1 MEDHVVSGAYSYI
14 HSSAVNALGCESGA
28 YPGNTGIHTLWENSP
43 LQGNNSQQG
52 AILCSQA
59 TYWHAFGRKQEN
71 GVKFRERGEH
81 AEL

>member
-43 LQGNNSQQG
+43 LQGIIHISIHSKGQFCVARPPTGMLLGGN
-52 AILCSQA
+52 
-59 TYWHAFGRKQEN
+59 RKM
-71 GVKFRERGEH
+71 
-81 AEL
+81 A